1 MCSVGYQVFV
11 DGRRLGG
18 KLGSDACQSTKV
30 KRNTQPQMAAVKS
43 YKILTLQTI

>member
-11 DGRRLGG
+11 DGQRLGE
-18 KLGSDACQSTKV
+18 KLGLDAWQSRKV
-30 KRNTQPQMAAVKS
+30 KRNTHPQMAAVKS